1 MTDRGPRARRAG
13 AWLLPAGFGLLCVLL
28 SAGLFATVPGA
39 LADKRAYAD
48 APACPGGTRSDSCTV
63 TVPATVEGT
72 EDQPSGKSVHYWL
85 LVTERGSDAVR
96 RVRMTGRQPVYGAVR
111 VGDEV
116 TLTYWRG
123 EIRNVRFGAAAQ
135 ETHASPADDWRLPT
149 AFALLALPFG
159 LVMLLIGVGH
169 RNRSPFMAR
178 TASWP
183 LTVALVASVL
193 LGCAGFLGGMVGGG
207 VRDAFVI
214 TATGIPPAVGLAAL
228 YASWLR
234 RRTARAADTSDIVAL
249 PATERRCV
257 RASVHG
263 DVPYS
268 GGGCDHVVV
277 GDGRP
282 AATPDPTGRFAR
294 RTLPETLTVR
304 QVRALRP
311 DDPADWYGIY
321 KYDAIVIECRD
332 GDRPV
337 LVVTGR
343 RDAPLLLGALVTPS
357 TGTPSPGPLPEAR
370 R

>member
-1 MTDRGPRARRAG
+1 MADRVPRARRARE
-13 AWLLPAGFGLLCVLL
+13 WLLPMGFGLLCLL
-28 SAGLFATVPGA
+28 VSAGLFATVPGA
-39 LADKRAYAD
+39 LADQHAYAA

-63 TVPATVEGT
+63 TVPATVKDT

-96 RVRMTGRQPVYGAVR
+96 RVRMSGSEPVYDAVR
-111 VGDEV
+111 AGDEV

-123 EIRNVRFGAAAQ
+123 EIRTVRFGAAAQ
-135 ETHASPADDWRLPT
+135 ETHASPADDWRRPM
-149 AFALLALPFG
+149 AFGFLALPFG
-159 LVMLLIGVGH
+159 IVMLLSGWMH
-169 RNRSPFMAR
+169 RYRPFPAH
-178 TASWP
+178 AAPWP
-183 LTVALVASVL
+183 FTMGLAAAAF
-193 LGCAGFLGGMVGGG
+193 LGCAGFLGGMLGGG
-207 VRDAFVI
+207 VRDALVI
-214 TATGIPPAVGLAAL
+214 TAGGIPPAVGLGAL
-228 YASWLR
+228 YARWLGR
-234 RRTARAADTSDIVAL
+234 RAARAADTSDIVAL

-294 RTLPETLTVR
+294 RTLPETLAVR
-304 QVRALRP
+304 GVRGLGP
-311 DDPADWYGIY
+311 DDPTDWYTRY
-321 KYDAIVIECRD
+321 KYDCVVIECRD

-337 LVVTGR
+337 LVVTR
-343 RDAPLLLGALVTPS
+343 RPDAPWLLGALVPA
-357 TGTPSPGPLPEAR
+357 PLPEAR